1 MAADAAAGANADK
14 EGESPRRGAKPPTPS
29 IVLLTILTALA
40 FLVIGVWA
48 YGDMPRF
55 FQHPARVGLVVAS
68 VLFTIVA
75 LFSGSSGLSSGQ
87 REDRNNR
94 WIFAPILLLSLA
106 LTWLPPYLDG
116 RDLWTLD
123 QPIIPYVGLA
133 LYVLGNILR
142 LAPVFA
148 LGRRFSGLVAIQQG
162 HRLKTDGLYRFV
174 RHPSYAG
181 LLVSSAGLVLI
192 FRCWIGL
199 FLVAGFVPILLA
211 RIKSEEALLAST
223 FGEEY
228 NAYRRRTWRLV
239 PWLY

>member
-1 MAADAAAGANADK
+1 MANDATTGATVTKQNAPDTIGGNRPK
-14 EGESPRRGAKPPTPS
+14 WSN
-29 IVLLTILTALA
+29 ILLVLLPLLA
-40 FLVIGVWA
+40 FLGIVVWA
-48 YGDMPRF
+48 YGDAPRF
-55 FQHPARVGLVVAS
+55 FQHRARVGMVVAT
-68 VLFTIVA
+68 VLLSLVA
-75 LFSGSSGLSSGQ
+75 LFSDSSGISSGE
-87 REDRNNR
+87 REDRGNR
-94 WIFAPILLLSLA
+94 WIFLPISLLSLLLA
-106 LTWLPPYLDG
+106 WLPPYLDS

-123 QPIIPYVGLA
+123 QPIVPYAGLT
-133 LYVLGNILR
+133 LYVFGGVLR
-142 LAPVFA
+142 IAPVFA

-181 LLVSSAGLVLI
+181 LLVSCVGFVLI

-199 FLVAGFVPILLA
+199 FLVAGFLAVLLA

-228 NAYRRRTWRLV
+228 EAYRRRTWRLV